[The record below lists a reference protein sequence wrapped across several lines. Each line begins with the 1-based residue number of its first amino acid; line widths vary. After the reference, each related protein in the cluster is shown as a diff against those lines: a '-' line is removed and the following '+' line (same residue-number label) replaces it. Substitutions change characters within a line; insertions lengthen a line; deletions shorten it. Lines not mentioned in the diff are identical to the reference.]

1 MSAQNRP
8 DVTNN
13 PEQPNH
19 PIVLCFVTEKGHEVG
34 KSTLKEVEMAPVG
47 TDIGVSLASQLPSQM
62 SDLMQGVL
70 TTIHAE
76 GLVPIWSYD
85 RLEIEVSSA
94 MLMSGNQPAGT
105 PYELKI
111 PVRPSDEPSKGSQ
124 VPPSEEIMEPAVDVA
139 SSETSSPSPGEN
151 MVPAETPNEEATY
164 SPPSFGK

>member
-19 PIVLCFVTEKGHEVG
+19 PIVLCFVTEKGHEIG
-34 KSTLKEVEMAPVG
+34 KSTIKEVDMAPAG

-85 RLEIEVSSA
+85 RLEIEVSST
-94 MLMSGNQPAGT
+94 MLMSGNQPTGT

-111 PVRPSDEPSKGSQ
+111 PVRPSDEPSNGAKKP
-124 VPPSEEIMEPAVDVA
+124 VSEEVMEPAVEMA
-139 SSETSSPSPGEN
+139 SSETSSSSPGESIA
-151 MVPAETPNEEATY
+151 PAEALNEEATY
-164 SPPSFGK
+164 SPPSLGK